1 MARRPGLGKG
11 LDALIPSGLSD
22 SGTNRAARGA
32 SLVEIP
38 VGDLSPNPNQP
49 RVYFDE
55 ESLSDL
61 SASIREIGVLQ
72 PLLVRQ
78 LADGS
83 YQLIAGERR
92 WRAAQRAGLATV
104 PAVVKTTDDMSSVE
118 QALVENLH
126 RQDLAPLE
134 EAGAYQQLIDDFSL
148 THDDVAKRVG
158 KSRSSIT
165 NSLRL
170 LALPAAIQ
178 AFLADGKLSA
188 GHAKALLGTPD
199 RAFQEQLARRAASE
213 GWSVR
218 AIEEAIRDRG
228 GEGAIAVVKPGK
240 TDDGTVTKLPPAGLL
255 ELENQ
260 ISEYLST
267 RVNVKMNSNK
277 KGSVIIEFA
286 GLDGVDVEH
295 RPAGGLHRAADAVFR
310 AVLVDQAADGAA
322 GGVVDARDATGAD
335 GHEFLLRLNGGQ
347 RGRQRQHGGSE
358 REAGSGGFQGNGH
371 ADSL

>member
-49 RVYFDE
+49 RVHFDE

-72 PLLVRQ
+72 PLVVRQ

-228 GEGAIAVVKPGK
+228 GEGATAVVKPGK
-240 TDDGTVTKLPPAGLL
+240 TDEGSTSGGGTVTKLPPAGLL

-267 RVNVKMNSNK
+267 RVSVKMNSNK
-277 KGSVIIEFA
+277 KGSVTIEFA
-286 GLDGVDVEH
+286 GLDDLE
-295 RPAGGLHRAADAVFR
+295 
-310 AVLVDQAADGAA
+310 
-322 GGVVDARDATGAD
+322 
-335 GHEFLLRLNGGQ
+335 RLYYLMMG
-347 RGRQRQHGGSE
+347 
-358 REAGSGGFQGNGH
+358 AGSVE
-371 ADSL
+371 